1 MYTLREFITR
11 LQRLEEEVGE
21 DCPVMVPKDGFF
33 EIAAVEIQNVD
44 PEWFENEDRVNCL
57 NYGKGKLVISVF

>member
-21 DCPVMVPKDGFF
+21 DYEFLFPDEIVKMVID
-33 EIAAVEIQNVD
+33 
-44 PEWFENEDRVNCL
+44 
-57 NYGKGKLVISVF
+57 